1 MKNKK
6 NFILTFLAIIIIII
20 IYMIILNKKNIE
32 MDNIIENN
40 INMNTN
46 YIKVNSDITSKK
58 ELE

>member
-6 NFILTFLAIIIIII
+6 NFILTFLAIIII
-20 IYMIILNKKNIE
+20 MIILNKKNIE

>member
-6 NFILTFLAIIIIII
+6 IFILTFLAIIII

-40 INMNTN
+40 INMNAN

>member
-6 NFILTFLAIIIIII
+6 NFILTFLAIIII